1 MLMCM
6 HCTGQGVFGKLL
18 MLSKK
23 PYEDI
28 AAECFLC
35 CWRVQGPWRVKMGLE
50 TSCGAS
56 GRGARGDQAGEGGKQ
71 GGGGRLTGRT
81 RVLSPNLPVID
92 GRCEGRALT

>member
-1 MLMCM
+1 
-6 HCTGQGVFGKLL
+6 
-18 MLSKK
+18 
-23 PYEDI
+23 
-28 AAECFLC
+28 
-35 CWRVQGPWRVKMGLE
+35 MGLE
-50 TSCGAS
+50 TSCRAG